1 MIEDITQTKTTKEWL
16 EVLDESGMPYAAVN
30 DVQDTLNHEHGTFS
44 LPFTWSQWQTT
55 DTSQYKHEGWCKRS
69 SIRPVAQ

>member
-44 LPFTWSQWQTT
+44 PPFFLIPIV
-55 DTSQYKHEGWCKRS
+55 DN
-69 SIRPVAQ
+69 